1 MDKNIKIFV
10 AGHTGLVGSSIV
22 RNLKLKGYNY
32 FVYRTEKELDLTE
45 QGPVEEFFKTEK
57 PDWVFLAAAKV
68 GGIHANNI
76 YPADFIRIN
85 LKIQTNVIDAS
96 YKYGV
101 KKLMF
106 LGSGCIYPRMAPQP
120 IKEEYL
126 LTSAL
131 ELTNEA
137 YAVAK
142 IAGLKMCQ
150 YYNQQYG
157 TNFISVMPAN
167 LYGPNDNFDYENS
180 HVLPALMRKIHEAK
194 VNGDEFATIW
204 GTGQAMREFMYI
216 DDVGDSIVYLMENY
230 NENQFLNIGTGQEV
244 KICELADII
253 KEVVGFKGEFKYDS
267 SKPDGTPRKLLDITR
282 LSKTGWK
289 HKVGLKEGIEKTYK
303 WFLDNYDNL
312 RK

>member
-22 RNLKLKGYNY
+22 RNLKSKGYNN
-32 FVYRTEKELDLTE
+32 FVYREEKELDLTD
-45 QGPVEEFFKTEK
+45 QALVNEFFKTEK

-68 GGIHANNI
+68 GGIHSNNI

-85 LKIQTNVIDAS
+85 LKIQTNVIDAC
-96 YKYGV
+96 YIYGV
-101 KKLMF
+101 KKMMF

-126 LTSAL
+126 LTSPL

-180 HVLPALMRKIHEAK
+180 HVLPALMRKIHDAK
-194 VNGDEFATIW
+194 VKGDEFATIW
-204 GTGQAMREFMYI
+204 GSGKAMREFMYI

-244 KICELADII
+244 TIADLAEII
-253 KEVVGFKGEFKYDS
+253 REIVGFRGEFKYDS

>member
-10 AGHTGLVGSSIV
+10 AGHTGLVGSAIV
-22 RNLKLKGYNY
+22 RNLKSKGYTN
-32 FVYRTEKELDLTE
+32 FVYRTEKELDLTD
-45 QGPVEEFFKTEK
+45 QAKGNDFFETEK
-57 PDWVFLAAAKV
+57 PGWVVLAAAKV
-68 GGIHANNI
+68 GGIHSNNI

-85 LKIQTNVIDAS
+85 LKIETNVIDAC
-96 YKYGV
+96 YVYGV
-101 KKLMF
+101 KKLLF

-126 LTSAL
+126 LTSPL

-194 VNGDEFATIW
+194 VNGDKTATIW
-204 GTGQAMREFMYI
+204 GSGKSMREFMYI
-216 DDVGDSIVYLMENY
+216 DDVGDACVYLMENY

-244 KICELADII
+244 TIRDLAEII
-253 KEVVGFKGEFKYDS
+253 KEVVGFKGEFVYDS

-282 LSKTGWK
+282 LKNVGWK
-289 HKVGLKEGIEKTYK
+289 HKVELKEGIGITYK
-303 WFLDNYDNL
+303 WFLDNYDKL

>member
-10 AGHTGLVGSSIV
+10 AGHTGLVGSAIV
-22 RNLKLKGYNY
+22 RNLKTKGYNN
-32 FVYRTEKELDLTE
+32 FVYRTEEELDLTD
-45 QGPVEEFFKTEK
+45 QAKVNEFFKTEK
-57 PDWVFLAAAKV
+57 PGWVVLAAAKV
-68 GGIHANNI
+68 GGIHSNNI

-85 LKIQTNVIDAS
+85 LKIETNVIDAC
-96 YKYGV
+96 YIYGV
-101 KKLMF
+101 KKLLF

-126 LTSAL
+126 LTSPL

-194 VNGDEFATIW
+194 VNGDQTATIW
-204 GTGQAMREFMYI
+204 GSGKAMREFMFI
-216 DDVGDSIVYLMENY
+216 DDVGDACVFLMENY

-244 KICELADII
+244 TIRDLAEII
-253 KEVVGFKGEFKYDS
+253 KEVVGFKGEFVYDS

-282 LSKTGWK
+282 LKNVGWK
-289 HKVGLKEGIEKTYK
+289 HKVELKEGIGITYK
-303 WFLDNYDNL
+303 WFLDNYENL
-312 RK
+312 RR